1 MPVAVLVAFALV
13 ASASASY
20 GGSRASVRAT
30 STSRALRSF
39 TAIPSLTRAKCGH
52 NSLSKS
58 SSSQGRSVSARAT
71 TLSQDELKRMV
82 GYKSIDDYVTS
93 GMVVGLGTG
102 STAAMAVERLGQ
114 LWKSGEIKDI
124 VAIPTSERTREQA
137 ESYGIPLATLDTHP
151 DLDVAIDGADEVDPD
166 LNLVKGGGGAL
177 LREKMVEARAK
188 KFIVIVDESKMTDA
202 LGPGFP
208 VPVEITPFCHEHTR
222 RAIEQLPALQAAKA
236 VLRMGS
242 SQNNQPDGDNIA
254 VITDNGN
261 YIVDLF
267 FDKPVPDAPKLAQEL
282 IDTVGVVE
290 HGLFIGMTDAVIIAG
305 SDGISVK
312 EA

>member
-1 MPVAVLVAFALV
+1 MNKGL
-13 ASASASY
+13 
-20 GGSRASVRAT
+20 SR
-30 STSRALRSF
+30 
-39 TAIPSLTRAKCGH
+39 C
-52 NSLSKS
+52 S
-58 SSSQGRSVSARAT
+58 SSVPRGVSAKAT

-82 GYKSIDDYVTS
+82 GYKAIDDYVTS

-114 LWKSGEIKDI
+114 LWQSGEIKDI
-124 VAIPTSERTREQA
+124 VAVPTSVRTKEQA
-137 ESYGIPLATLDTHP
+137 ESFGIPLATLDTHP

-177 LREKMVEARAK
+177 LREKMVEIRAK
-188 KFIVIVDESKMTDA
+188 KFIVIVDESKLTDA

-208 VPVEITPFCHEHTR
+208 VPVEITPFCYEHTR
-222 RAIEQLPALQAAKA
+222 AVLENLPTVKGNAKA

-242 SQNNQPDGDNIA
+242 SSNNQPDGDNIA
-254 VITDNGN
+254 VTDNGN
-261 YIVDLF
+261 YVVDLF
-267 FDKPVPDAPKLAQEL
+267 FDKPIQDAPQLAKEIL
-282 IDTVGVVE
+282 ETVGVVE
-290 HGLFIGMTDAVIIAG
+290 HGLFIGMTTAVIIAG